1 MKCVFSS
8 LYAYT
13 TIFAYYEQQFK
24 MASEL
29 VLYTYPGNFRAFKI
43 LIAAEY
49 NGISIDVPEFKHLVD
64 NKTPEFLAMSPL
76 GKVPVLKTPQGALF
90 ESNAI
95 ARYVARMRR
104 DTELYGSTFFASAQ
118 IDSWIDFCTHEL
130 ELACTMWLY
139 PVIGYMPFHEKA
151 YAKAKE
157 DVLVGL
163 KTLEAALLDKTYLV
177 GDKMSLADITVAS
190 ALLYPM
196 KLLFEP
202 DFIKGF
208 PCVMRWFL
216 TCVNQPQYQAVVGI
230 VQLCKKEMA
239 APTAGASPNA
249 PPPAPAASGKK
260 DKKEKGAK
268 GKPSPE
274 EIAKLKAEA
283 AERKKNAPPKE
294 KKQQEKKKKEKK
306 EQAPAAEQPV
316 KEMTAKDHLA
326 ALDKAKKSEFSM
338 DAWKK
343 LYSNCGGDYKTTMAE
358 FWKLFDAEGWS
369 IWTCRYKYNSENEKA
384 FMASNAINGFIQRSG
399 EIRKWLFGVMWV
411 VGEEGKT
418 PLEISG
424 CYFMRGH
431 DIGVLKQANDDAEH
445 YNWCKVDTA
454 TESGKD
460 LVYEMWCSM
469 DGKFEYLEGKFCVA
483 CSEFK

>member
-1 MKCVFSS
+1 MLEVGNSRQITDIKDFLGTCRRSDVTGFT
-8 LYAYT
+8 L
-13 TIFAYYEQQFK
+13 K
-24 MASEL
+24 MVE
-29 VLYTYPGNFRAFKI
+29 N
-43 LIAAEY
+43 
-49 NGISIDVPEFKHLVD
+49 
-64 NKTPEFLAMSPL
+64 
-76 GKVPVLKTPQGALF
+76 
-90 ESNAI
+90 
-95 ARYVARMRR
+95 
-104 DTELYGSTFFASAQ
+104 
-118 IDSWIDFCTHEL
+118 THE
-130 ELACTMWLY
+130 
-139 PVIGYMPFHEKA
+139 FHIQSAGDPSFLVVANDKEKA
-151 YAKAKE
+151 DQLLQSLPPEVPRHGGFAMEEEHGDGA
-157 DVLVGL
+157 
-163 KTLEAALLDKTYLV
+163 TAA
-177 GDKMSLADITVAS
+177 
-190 ALLYPM
+190 
-196 KLLFEP
+196 
-202 DFIKGF
+202 
-208 PCVMRWFL
+208 
-216 TCVNQPQYQAVVGI
+216 
-230 VQLCKKEMA
+230 A
-239 APTAGASPNA
+239 AH
-249 PPPAPAASGKK
+249 
-260 DKKEKGAK
+260 E
-268 GKPSPE
+268 PSPE

-384 FMASNAINGFIQRSG
+384 FMASNVINGFIQRSG

-454 TESGKD
+454 TESGKN